1 MVTEASSS
9 SPASPRLLDAARE
22 TLARATDHLLSLQHP
37 EGWWKGEL
45 ETNVTIDAEDV
56 FLRRY
61 LGTPGAAEAARRS
74 AEWIR
79 SRQRP
84 DGTWATYFG
93 GPGDLSTTVE
103 AYVALRI
110 AGDPPEA
117 AHMRRAAA
125 FGRWARQTI
134 VALQIVTALR
144 PRTTVGFDIPE
155 LVTGRRPRVHP
166 VDRVLHAYARRPIPA
181 LRRRALAAAERWVVE
196 RQERDGSW
204 GGIQP
209 PWVWSMIALHA
220 RG

>member
-117 AHMRRAAA
+117 AHMRRAGWRRAA
-125 FGRWARQTI
+125 SSPACGCRSSRSGRG
-134 VALQIVTALR
+134 
-144 PRTTVGFDIPE
+144 TTCRCCRRSRSCC
-155 LVTGRRPRVHP
+155 RRPRRSP
-166 VDRVLHAYARRPIPA
+166 STRSGAGRGRRSS
-181 LRRRALAAAERWVVE
+181 RCR
-196 RQERDGSW
+196 S
-204 GGIQP
+204 
-209 PWVWSMIALHA
+209 
-220 RG
+220 